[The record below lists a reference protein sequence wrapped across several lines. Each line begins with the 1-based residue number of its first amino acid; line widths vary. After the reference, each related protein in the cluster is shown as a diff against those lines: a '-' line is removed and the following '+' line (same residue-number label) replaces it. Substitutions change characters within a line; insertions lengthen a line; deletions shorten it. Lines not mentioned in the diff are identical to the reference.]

1 MPWVA
6 ARAIAWT
13 GWLAPLPPLPVVR
26 GQVRPEDVVTEV
38 GLWVTP
44 YRVGV
49 VRVALRVV
57 VLDEQPGTLEPV
69 IERLTRVGGPG
80 PGQVDPVEHR
90 VAGVV
95 HLRRQPVGHPL
106 QVRSQHRAQQLTL
119 AGVEVA
125 GWQALGVGGQREP
138 AIVAG

>member
-1 MPWVA
+1 MPQVA
-6 ARAIAWT
+6 GPGNCVDGVVSPA
-13 GWLAPLPPLPVVR
+13 APLRVVR

-69 IERLTRVGGPG
+69 VERLARIGGPG
-80 PGQVDPVEHR
+80 PRQVDPVEHG
-90 VAGVV
+90 VAGVA
-95 HLRRQPVGHPL
+95 HLR
-106 QVRSQHRAQQLTL
+106 
-119 AGVEVA
+119 
-125 GWQALGVGGQREP
+125 
-138 AIVAG
+138 